1 MTLPLKKKRRHKTNY
16 KIPLT
21 RPNINHLN
29 QLIYEHIDHNQFYKN
44 EEFIYLSEKDYKE
57 PFDLKKLKF
66 MDEINP
72 LKKMYKQKF
81 PELKEGVLA
90 KNKLLL

>member
-1 MTLPLKKKRRHKTNY
+1 MLIEGH
-16 KIPLT
+16 ISQ
-21 RPNINHLN
+21 N
-29 QLIYEHIDHNQFYKN
+29 QHFKN

-57 PFDLKKLKF
+57 PFDLKKLNF

-72 LKKMYKQKF
+72 LKKKYKEKF

-90 KNKLLL
+90 KNKLLLEHVILNRNVKREMNLD

>member
-1 MTLPLKKKRRHKTNY
+1 MNKPVEKEKKKNRRHKTNF

-21 RPNINHLN
+21 RKNIQSMNTLIEGHIAQN
-29 QLIYEHIDHNQFYKN
+29 QHFKN
-44 EEFIYLSEKDYKE
+44 EEFVYLPEKDYKE

-72 LKKMYKQKF
+72 LKKKYK
-81 PELKEGVLA
+81 
-90 KNKLLL
+90 